1 MEPGKVRNAIDA
13 AKTSEIGLHGI
24 SIIAPRMKTLR
35 PEAVIDLAKSLRAQ
49 GLLHPI
55 VLRPAPVGYYLVA
68 GLHRL
73 EAARKLRWAAIRAK
87 IVDIGDDA
95 VDAAEAAGL
104 EEIAA
109 KLS

>member
-13 AKTSEIGLHGI
+13 AKTSEIGINGI
-24 SIIAPRMKTLR
+24 SIIAPRMETLR
-35 PEAVIDLAKSLRAQ
+35 PEAVNALAKSLRTQ

-55 VLRPAPVGYYLVA
+55 VLRPAPIGYYLVA

-73 EAARKLRWAAIRAK
+73 EAARKLLWEAIRAK

-95 VDAAEAAGL
+95 FDAPEAAAL

-109 KLS
+109 RLS

>member
-1 MEPGKVRNAIDA
+1 MEPSKIRNAIDA

-35 PEAVIDLAKSLRAQ
+35 PEVVIDLARSLQTQ

-55 VLRPAPVGYYLVA
+55 VLRPAPIGYYLVA

-73 EAARKLRWAAIRAK
+73 EAARKLRWAAIRSK

-95 VDAAEAAGL
+95 LDAPDAAGV

>member
-1 MEPGKVRNAIDA
+1 MEPSKARNAIDS
-13 AKTSEIGLHGI
+13 AKTSEIGIHGI
-24 SIIAPRMKTLR
+24 SIIAPRMETLR
-35 PEAVIDLAKSLRAQ
+35 PEVVIDLAKSLRTQ

-55 VLRPAPVGYYLVA
+55 LLRPAPIGYYLVA

-73 EAARKLRWAAIRAK
+73 EAARKLRWAVIRAK

-95 VDAAEAAGL
+95 FDAPEAAEL